1 MIHKWLHEKIA
12 EALPDLPDGK
22 AGTSFNILTPPS
34 PTMGDYATNAALS
47 VANASSGNVHDI
59 AERLARTLE
68 KSGSE
73 RIERCQVA
81 GPGFVN
87 IFLKTDWLQQELLEI
102 SKQDNWG
109 NNERLLNKRVLVEYT
124 DANPFKQFHIGHLM
138 TNTIG
143 ESIARLC
150 EASGAEVTR
159 INYQG
164 DVGVHVACAVW
175 GMRELKDEMPASPSG
190 GPTSGA
196 ILSEKSAFLGKAYS
210 LGAVAYRD
218 DPSAKEEIDKINDAI
233 YARRDAEINK
243 LYDQGRQWSLD
254 AFEIIYARLGTKFDK
269 YFFESETGPQ
279 GLEVIR
285 AHPDIF
291 TQSQGAT
298 IFEGEKY
305 GLHTRVFVNARGLP
319 TYEAKELG
327 LNQMKADEFHP
338 DESIIVTANEVN
350 EYFRVLKKVMELTIP
365 EVGECTRHIGHG
377 MLKLPTGKMSS
388 RTGDVVSAE
397 SLFDE
402 IAKQIGDSGIIT
414 HETEALTI
422 SAIRY
427 SILKQGIGS
436 DIIFDFKESIAL
448 TGDSGPSLQYA
459 RARLMSIIEK
469 AGLSSVALAKE
480 DDAVQ
485 KLADPQERVLMRHL
499 LDFPYAIDRASVE
512 YSPNIVALY
521 LRELAEHANRYYE
534 KTRIV
539 DDEDASRKGARI
551 LLISIVARTL
561 AHGLLLLGISSPD
574 RL

>member
-1 MIHKWLHEKIA
+1 MMYKWLQEKIT
-12 EALPDLPDGK
+12 EALPDIL
-22 AGTSFNILTPPS
+22 FNVFMPPS

-47 VANASSGNVHDI
+47 ATKKSNSNVRDI
-59 AERLARTLE
+59 AEQLARTLE
-68 KSGSE
+68 KSGGE
-73 RIERCQVA
+73 RIEKCQVA

-87 IFLKTDWLQQELLEI
+87 IFLRTDWLQNELLEI
-102 SKQDNWG
+102 SRKDAWG
-109 NNERLLNKRVLVEYT
+109 NNERLSGKHILVEYT
-124 DANPFKQFHIGHLM
+124 DPNPFKQFHIGHLM

-143 ESIARLC
+143 ESIARLK

-175 GMRELKDEMPASPSG
+175 GMQKLKDEMPAS
-190 GPTSGA
+190 GA
-196 ILSEKSAFLGKAYS
+196 TLSEKNAFLGKAYAR
-210 LGAVAYRD
+210 GAIAYRD
-218 DPSAKEEIDKINDAI
+218 DTLAKEEIDKINDAI
-233 YARRDAEINK
+233 YARSDKEINK

-561 AHGLLLLGISSPD
+561 AHGLLLLGISS
-574 RL
+574 